1 MFLLNYDIKKVT
13 SNLKVRTFTFYYIDY
28 NNFVARKN
36 QMLKEDIVMFQVNSL
51 SVALDF
57 FKLIM
62 GELIALFIGIS
73 FIVALLQR
81 YISKE
86 TIKRILT
93 KPHKGLQSIF
103 GAALG
108 AVTPFCSCS
117 TIPILVGLFKSGA
130 PFGGTISFLISSPI
144 LNPMILILFVKLF
157 GVKITLIY
165 VAFTFTFAVLAGII
179 LEKLGMESQV
189 KNVAIKGG
197 HNEEIT
203 YDILEGTIMQKN
215 LKVFKLAFKDTFTLF
230 VKVIPFLLVGA
241 GVGAFIYGFVPE
253 SFIAKVAGPENI
265 FAVPVSAIIGVPMY
279 VRTET
284 MIPIAKALS
293 VSGMSIGAIMALI
306 IGGAGASIPEV
317 TLLNTIFKK
326 KMVILFVVSVFLVA
340 TITGYMF
347 NMFIV

>member
-1 MFLLNYDIKKVT
+1 
-13 SNLKVRTFTFYYIDY
+13 
-28 NNFVARKN
+28 
-36 QMLKEDIVMFQVNSL
+36 MFQANNL
-51 SVALDF
+51 TVALAF
-57 FKLIM
+57 FKHIA
-62 GELIALFIGIS
+62 GELVVLFIAIS
-73 FIVALLQR
+73 FLVALLQR
-81 YISKE
+81 YISQE
-86 TIKRILT
+86 TIKRVLT
-93 KPHKGLQSIF
+93 KPRKGLQNIM

-130 PFGGTISFLISSPI
+130 PFGGTISFLIASPV
-144 LNPMILILFVKLF
+144 LNPMIIILFTKFF
-157 GVKITLIY
+157 GLKTTVVY
-165 VAFTFTFAVLAGII
+165 AGFTFVFSVLVGTL

-203 YDILEGTIMQKN
+203 YDVLEGTKMQKHIQ
-215 LKVFKLAFKDTFTLF
+215 VFKFALKDTFSLF
-230 VKVIPFLLVGA
+230 VKVLPFLFVGA

-253 SFIAKVAGPENI
+253 TFIAKVAGPDNL

-284 MIPIAKALS
+284 MIPIAKALNA
-293 VSGMSIGAIMALI
+293 SGMSIGAIMALI

-326 KMVILFVVSVFLVA
+326 KMVIAFVVSVFSVA
-340 TITGYMF
+340 TMTGYIF
-347 NMFIV
+347 NIFNIVQ

>member
-1 MFLLNYDIKKVT
+1 
-13 SNLKVRTFTFYYIDY
+13 
-28 NNFVARKN
+28 
-36 QMLKEDIVMFQVNSL
+36 MFQVNNF

-73 FIVALLQR
+73 FLVALLQR

-86 TIKRILT
+86 TIKKVLT
-93 KPHKGLQSIF
+93 KPHKGLQNIL

-144 LNPMILILFVKLF
+144 LNPMILILFIKFF

-165 VAFTFTFAVLAGII
+165 AVFTFTFAVLAGIV
-179 LEKLGMESQV
+179 LEKLGMESQI

-197 HNEEIT
+197 HDEEIT
-203 YDILEGTIMQKN
+203 YDVLQGTNMEKHM
-215 LKVFKLAFKDTFTLF
+215 KVLKLAFKDTLSLF
-230 VKVIPFLLVGA
+230 VKVIPFLFVGA

-253 SFIAKVAGPENI
+253 SFIAKVAGPENV
-265 FAVPVSAIIGVPMY
+265 FAVPVAAVIGVPMY

-284 MIPIAKALS
+284 MIPIAKALNA
-293 VSGMSIGAIMALI
+293 SGMSIGAIMALI

-326 KMVILFVVSVFLVA
+326 KMVVAFVLSVFLVA
-340 TITGYMF
+340 TIAGYMF
-347 NMFIV
+347 NIFIM